1 MRIEKVINNNVVCS
15 RDEKGIEIVIMGKG
29 IGFRAKA
36 GAVIDERKIEK
47 IFHIKNPAT
56 VNQFTELLEDGDG
69 ELRQRV
75 AQKYPQEYQCGQKIA
90 DYISS
95 TYHTPISEEEVLYL
109 AVHILRVTRVVN
121 DEEQV

>member
-15 RDEKGIEIVIMGKG
+15 RDEKDIEVVIMGKG

-36 GAVIDERKIEK
+36 GAVIDEKKIEK

-90 DYISS
+90 DYTAALIIRRFRKKRFCTWRCISCG
-95 TYHTPISEEEVLYL
+95 
-109 AVHILRVTRVVN
+109 
-121 DEEQV
+121 